1 MSMEMESMW
10 DAMKGVYYQRTIDQ
24 LEKSLENVKKLEDA
38 LGASLDTVVTAIHA
52 EAGTLWYY
60 DQFGDGRIR
69 PKAVYGGGDLGGISL
84 LPGEGIAGQVIQ
96 SGEPVIIPD
105 CQKDPRWAGKV
116 DAKTGFQTK
125 SMICVPLALDQM
137 TFGSIQII
145 NKTDNSSFDEKDL
158 TFAQQL
164 ASAASELF
172 RRQGLLDDYIDAA
185 VAAGVRKPA
194 SQVNFLQVFGAADDR
209 EMEHQLR
216 RLEEF
221 ATLRVPEQEAV
232 LKLAREMRTF
242 FGGKRGGSGRRMP
255 WRR

>member
-1 MSMEMESMW
+1 MSLEMESMW

-24 LEKSLENVKKLEDA
+24 LEKSLENVKKLEEA
-38 LGASLDTVVTAIHA
+38 LSASLDTVVTAIHA
-52 EAGTLWYY
+52 EAGTFWYY

-96 SGEPVIIPD
+96 AGEPVIIPD

-125 SMICVPLALDQM
+125 SMICVPLALDRM

-158 TFAQQL
+158 AFAQQL
-164 ASAASELF
+164 ASATAELF

-185 VAAGVRKPA
+185 VAAGVKKPA
-194 SQVNFLQVFGAADDR
+194 SQLNFLQVFGAADDR

-221 ATLRVPEQEAV
+221 ANLRVPEQEEV
-232 LKLAREMRTF
+232 LRLAREMRKYFANNSARKARRF
-242 FGGKRGGSGRRMP
+242 F
-255 WRR
+255 WR